1 MREEFVEQSKK
12 DDNKNINSRI
22 AWAWVLFVVLAAAV
36 IVGAVVYGLPVGN
49 IRDLLLTLLIVILF
63 AVNVVLIWLYVT
75 TTEKIKTAKTEII
88 KAAETADGK
97 TEELTDRIAEIM
109 KRVLSPVVDLKSFGA
124 GIKNIFRKD

>member
-12 DDNKNINSRI
+12 DDNKNIKSRI
-22 AWAWVLFVVLAAAV
+22 TWAWVLFVVLAAAV

-75 TTEKIKTAKTEII
+75 TTEKIKTAKIEII
-88 KAAETADGK
+88 KAAEMADGK

-109 KRVLSPVVDLKSFGA
+109 KRVLSPVVDLKAFGA